1 MPELSIVIPV
11 YNGEKYIRKCYEG
24 IASQVF
30 KDWEAICFCS
40 IWILN
45 TTWNI

>member
-11 YNGEKYIRKCYEG
+11 YNGEKYIKKCYEG

-30 KDWEAICFCS
+30 KDWEAIL
-40 IWILN
+40 IMGRKG
-45 TTWNI
+45 TRQ